1 MERYFP
7 ISFKLKYN
15 QMKPWLS
22 KYFIRLNRDYNQ
34 GGKWVHWRCSG
45 CSCCDAVNDPACLC
59 GHAASI
65 PYPAQEL
72 RIWHCYS
79 YGIDHSS
86 SSDSCLLARNFPM
99 PQRVAGKKKKCSGQE
114 MRSWSIKI
122 QFNYFRASWVCQ
134 LPSRIARLLKSN
146 QTPSLTAS
154 QLCVEEQYTGG
165 LWSG

>member
-99 PQRVAGKKKKCSGQE
+99 PQRVAGKKKKMLWPGNEKLEHQDSIQLLQGILGMSATIQECSFV
-114 MRSWSIKI
+114 K
-122 QFNYFRASWVCQ
+122 
-134 LPSRIARLLKSN
+134 K
-146 QTPSLTAS
+146 
-154 QLCVEEQYTGG
+154 
-165 LWSG
+165 